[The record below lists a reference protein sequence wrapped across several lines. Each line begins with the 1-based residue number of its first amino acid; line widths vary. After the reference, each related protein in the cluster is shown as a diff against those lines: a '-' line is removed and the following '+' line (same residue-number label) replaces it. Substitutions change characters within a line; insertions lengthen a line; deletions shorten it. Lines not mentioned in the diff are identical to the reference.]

1 MHVTP
6 TQHIQRRRSNN
17 VRIGP
22 ISIITL
28 ISVICMAVLAVLAV
42 STSSASTTISQRQAD
57 AMQALY
63 ADECAGQEFVASVDD
78 VLAQAREEGDT
89 PKRAA
94 NAVERELDAICEKA
108 RAAANGDITC
118 TASVNGRQVTAEF
131 VCDNTRQ
138 LNVMLV
144 INDDVTMSVQQW
156 KMTSAQ
162 QAPQSAGQLWS
173 GN

>member
-1 MHVTP
+1 MYVKP
-6 TQHIQRRRSNN
+6 TQHIQRGRGDN

-42 STSSASTTISQRQAD
+42 STSSASAAISQRQAD

-63 ADECAGQEFVASVDD
+63 ADECAGQEFVAGVDD
-78 VLAQAREEGDT
+78 VLAQARMAGSAPQD
-89 PKRAA
+89 AA
-94 NAVERELDAICEKA
+94 RAVERELDGICEKA
-108 RAAANGDITC
+108 RASADGDISC
-118 TASVNGRQVTAEF
+118 TASVDGLQVTADF
-131 VCDNTRQ
+131 VCDNMRQ
-138 LNVMLV
+138 LHVMLL
-144 INDDVTMSVQQW
+144 INNDATLRVEQW